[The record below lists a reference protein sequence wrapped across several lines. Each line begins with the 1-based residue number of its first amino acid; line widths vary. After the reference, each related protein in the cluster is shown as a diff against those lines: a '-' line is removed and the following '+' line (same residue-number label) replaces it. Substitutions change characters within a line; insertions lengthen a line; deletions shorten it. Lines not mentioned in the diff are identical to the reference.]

1 MSGRREWRPVYHL
14 GDRKAVRAM
23 ERAREAGQAAMGM
36 VIGLILLISLTA
48 GALAA
53 TAMQHDPLVSNDVV
67 QHLAYRALQSGI
79 DSYLSAVNQNPNLV
93 NCNSL
98 NTSSSSTACPSSEL
112 PALDTWETVTG
123 NGNNPITE
131 KFMWTNPW
139 LCFNTACS
147 AVGSTAGQTLEY
159 VKELV
164 YGAAQNGKRVSFQSS
179 YVNFTPENGFL
190 THIFWSNYESTVPAS
205 GQTANCTY
213 DWNDNYGG
221 PDINNQ
227 NNFNSSNCGAVFF
240 GPGDTLYGPV
250 YSNDSFYVDSS
261 PNFGSTAD
269 PSTITTHDPNCLFVD
284 PFDNHG
290 TAATCSG
297 ANTADVGT
305 YNSATSSDNAQL
317 EPLPT
322 TDTALAAI
330 AAQTGCLYS
339 GPTTIQLSNS
349 GTTENMTVYSPNTP
363 VSSNNDGDNVS
374 TNPNQC
380 GYNSTN
386 GSVVNVSPG
395 VTVAAPANGVVYV
408 ENTPSS
414 QTCNAYANP
423 YDGVS
428 GTGLYSQLG
437 LYYGQTAT
445 PDCEGDAFV
454 SGTVSGALTIATQND
469 IIVDNPITYV
479 DCGSSF
485 NSQFANQCAYSSSAG
500 MPNDA
505 LGLIAFA
512 YVDVNRP
519 LKTVSGTTSVMASC
533 GGTGALA
540 APLCDPG
547 ASGLTIDAAILALN
561 DGFGV
566 NNYTFAGNGTN
577 SGNTEGTLDVYGS
590 ISEDYRPAVGTFS
603 NGSAATG
610 YTKYYIWDSRLG
622 YVNVP
627 DYLDPGTPR
636 WSIAS
641 TAVAQGV
648 TCTTSTALPG
658 YWTASNSYGTTP
670 QSTAEPS
677 CGSATGY
684 P

>member
-1 MSGRREWRPVYHL
+1 MKRRREWRPVYHL
-14 GDRKAVRAM
+14 GDRRAVRAV

-48 GALAA
+48 GTLAA

-93 NCNSL
+93 NCNSN
-98 NTSSSSTACPSSEL
+98 NTSSSSTACPSAEL

-131 KFMWTNPW
+131 KFLWTNPW

-164 YGAAQNGKRVSFQSS
+164 YGAAQNGKTVSFQSS

-205 GQTANCTY
+205 GQSANCTY
-213 DWNDNYGG
+213 DWNDSYEG

-227 NNFNSSNCGAVFF
+227 NNFGSSNCAAVFF

-250 YSNDSFYVDSS
+250 YSNDSFYVDDS
-261 PNFGSTAD
+261 PNFGSSAD
-269 PSTITTHDPNCLFVD
+269 KSTMTTHDPNCLFVA
-284 PFDNHG
+284 PLDNHG

-297 ANTADVGT
+297 ADTADVGT

-317 EPLPT
+317 EPLPA
-322 TDTALAAI
+322 TDTELASI
-330 AAQTGCLYS
+330 AAQSGCLYS
-339 GPTTIQLSNS
+339 GPTTITLSNS
-349 GTTENMTVYSPNTP
+349 GTTEVMNVRSLNTP
-363 VSSNNDGDNVS
+363 YSSSGANEDNSS
-374 TNPNQC
+374 TNPNSC
-380 GYNSTN
+380 GI
-386 GSVVNVSPG
+386 GANVP
-395 VTVAAPANGVVYV
+395 APTNGVVYV

-414 QTCNAYANP
+414 QTCTAYANP

-428 GTGLYSQLG
+428 GTGQYSQLG

-454 SGTVSGALTIATQND
+454 SGTVTGALTIATQND
-469 IIVDNPITYV
+469 IIIDNNITYV
-479 DCGSSF
+479 DCGYSF
-485 NSQFANQCAYSSSAG
+485 NSQFANQCAYSSTAG
-500 MPNDA
+500 ANDA

-519 LKTVSGTTSVMASC
+519 LATIGNTTFVMITCGATNSV
-533 GGTGALA
+533 A

-547 ASGLTIDAAILALN
+547 ANGLTIDAAILALN

-566 NNYTFAGNGTN
+566 NNYTFAGNGN
-577 SGNTEGTLDVYGS
+577 FSGNAEGTLDVYGS

-603 NGSAATG
+603 NGSVATG

-648 TCTTSTALPG
+648 TCTTATALPG
-658 YWTASNSYGTTP
+658 YWTASNSYGSTP
-670 QSTAEPS
+670 QSTGEPS
-677 CGSATGY
+677 CGGATGY

>member
-1 MSGRREWRPVYHL
+1 V
-14 GDRKAVRAM
+14 
-23 ERAREAGQAAMGM
+23 ERARDAGQAAMGM

-79 DSYLSAVNQNPNLV
+79 DSYLSAVDQNPNLI
-93 NCNSL
+93 NCNSN
-98 NTSSSSTACPSSEL
+98 NTASTSTACPSSEL

-139 LCFNTACS
+139 LCFNTACT
-147 AVGSTAGQTLEY
+147 AVGSTAGQALDY

-164 YGAAQNGKRVSFQSS
+164 YGAAQNGKTVSFQSS

-213 DWNDNYGG
+213 DWNDSYEG

-227 NNFNSSNCGAVFF
+227 NNFNSANCAAVFF

-317 EPLPT
+317 EPLPA
-322 TDTALAAI
+322 TDTELASI
-330 AAQTGCLYS
+330 AQQSGCLYS
-339 GPTTIQLSNS
+339 GPTTITLSNS
-349 GTTENMTVYSPNTP
+349 GSTEYMNVQNLNTP
-363 VSSNNDGDNVS
+363 YSSSGANEDDSS
-374 TNPNQC
+374 TNPNSC
-380 GYNSTN
+380 GT
-386 GSVVNVSPG
+386 GPNVP
-395 VTVAAPANGVVYV
+395 APTNGVVYV

-414 QTCNAYANP
+414 QTCYAYANP

-428 GTGLYSQLG
+428 GTGQYSQLG

-454 SGTVSGALTIATQND
+454 SGTVTGALTIATQND
-469 IIVDNPITYV
+469 VIIENNITYV

-485 NSQFANQCAYSSSAG
+485 NSQFSNQCAYSSSAG
-500 MPNDA
+500 TPNDA

-519 LKTVSGTTSVMASC
+519 LETIGNTTSVMTSC
-533 GGTGALA
+533 GDSGALA

-547 ASGLTIDAAILALN
+547 ASGLTIDSAILALN

-566 NNYTFAGNGTN
+566 NNYTFAGNGDN
-577 SGNTEGTLDVYGS
+577 SGNAEGTLDVYGS

-603 NGSAATG
+603 NGSVATG
-610 YTKYYIWDSRLG
+610 YTKYYLWDSRLG

-658 YWTASNSYGTTP
+658 YWTPTNNYGTTP